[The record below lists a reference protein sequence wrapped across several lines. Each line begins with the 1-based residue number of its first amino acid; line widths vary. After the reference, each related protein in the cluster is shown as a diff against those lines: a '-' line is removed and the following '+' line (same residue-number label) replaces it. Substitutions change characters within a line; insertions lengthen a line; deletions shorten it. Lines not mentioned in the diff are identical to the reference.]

1 MQFCHTL
8 PSSFY
13 FPLLIPP
20 LQAQLHRDFYKECI
34 SKILSRGQDAIVQ
47 IPPSQTVTWTDDS
60 LLVIDRGKSLS
71 WLWWTQLIYEPQMA
85 DIKVW

>member
-1 MQFCHTL
+1 M
-8 PSSFY
+8 
-13 FPLLIPP
+13 
-20 LQAQLHRDFYKECI
+20 
-34 SKILSRGQDAIVQ
+34 VQ
-47 IPPSQTVTWTDDS
+47 IPPPQALIWTYDN